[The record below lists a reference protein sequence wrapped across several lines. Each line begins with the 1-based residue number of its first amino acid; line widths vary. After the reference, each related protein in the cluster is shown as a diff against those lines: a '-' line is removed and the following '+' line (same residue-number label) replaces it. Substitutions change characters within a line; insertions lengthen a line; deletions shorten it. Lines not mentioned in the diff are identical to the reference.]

1 MTPVAMM
8 IGSNRIIV
16 GNGIVHPLGDVNL
29 SAGAEKELRRTIVKK
44 AIEALQT
51 DLTEQHIF

>member
-1 MTPVAMM
+1 MTPVALM
-8 IGSNRIIV
+8 IGSTRIIV

-29 SAGAEKELRRTIVKK
+29 SAGAEKELRRTLLKK
-44 AIEALQT
+44 AIQALQT